1 MSIKIIDCF
10 IFYNELDLL
19 TYRLNVLND
28 FVDYFVIVESRHT
41 FVGKEKKLYF
51 NENKHLFENFNKKII
66 HIIVDDFPYKHHNI
80 SITSNE
86 QWSNETFQ
94 RNAISIGINC
104 IKDLSNSDLIIISDL
119 DEIPDPYTLDK
130 IKKNDIIVDINAL
143 QMDLYYYNLNT
154 KVQKKWNLSKI
165 VSYKNYIELNK
176 SCNDI
181 RNMECHKISNGGWH
195 LSYFGDA
202 KFIKNKINSFS
213 HQELNNDN
221 YTDLLKIEENI
232 KKNRDLYGR
241 EDINIEKVEI
251 KDNKYLP
258 VNYDIYMKKY
268 INHISNYNYADCTL
282 VTCCYDTSKF
292 NSHALSP
299 EKILKRIDV
308 VLQLP
313 VYLIIFTDKEFKDHI
328 LEARK
333 TLGFGDITH
342 IIVQELKE
350 IWCFNYLEK
359 VKKNRE
365 IYFPTRDDRTSA
377 ESHIITCNKFDFVL
391 QGITLNPFNTTK
403 FGWIDSFLSNE
414 AGNGLRI
421 CEDYTLDKFLYVIN
435 NITEKFHIQI
445 LNVNDKKYKNES
457 LKHDYYS
464 CYRYVVCGGFFTC
477 GIEIGVK
484 ILSRLKEIFVKTTEL
499 GYGHGEEMLYL
510 EILDEFYDDIEK
522 GYGDYG
528 QIINNILYPTKNL
541 HYVLHLI
548 VYNYLNYGYYRECYD
563 CCKKIIYSIEQ
574 LSMPVDNNFYVNVL
588 LSYLI
593 ATYYYKKDE
602 ALQVLNKIDTI
613 VTTNNEIKLVY
624 DNLKNNYNGIIETV
638 NSLKQNYDLI
648 FCVFGCATKEA
659 YKNQILK
666 INETWGKDVYNYTN
680 AKLLFFL
687 GEEKTDLIDNNRYVY
702 LENVDN
708 DYLSASYKQNLGL
721 KYIYENFNFNYV
733 FICGTDTFI
742 NIPKIVDYVCSISDD
757 KLYIGP
763 GGDYKYV
770 ENRNYFFQ
778 SGSGFILTK
787 SCIQYLYPTLHEIT
801 EQWIDVCNKSNVTH
815 LIPGCDVAIGYY
827 LQKDD
832 FIKEENIL
840 IDEELFL
847 IHNFRGKCNYIDN
860 NSLTLKNEN
869 EVNINKIITC
879 HFMNLQDFDDFY
891 DLLQKNNYFIEP
903 KHEVHPKYNYICS
916 KYKKL
921 CTIQSDINEH
931 LPTLYEYASK
941 CESILELGVRGV
953 ISSWAFLNG
962 LINNNKNK
970 KELFLND
977 IESCHINEL
986 LKYSKNTNV
995 VIEYEWIDDLKLEFD
1010 DNRTFDMVFIDT
1022 WHVYAQLKRELEK
1035 YSKITNKYIIMHDT
1049 EVDAIF
1055 GETVRNSWNAN
1066 EQSEITGFSVDE
1078 INCGLNKAVY
1088 NFLYENK
1095 NWRML
1100 KHYVNNNGLTI
1111 LEKIS

>member
-1 MSIKIIDCF
+1 M
-10 IFYNELDLL
+10 N
-19 TYRLNVLND
+19 
-28 FVDYFVIVESRHT
+28 
-41 FVGKEKKLYF
+41 
-51 NENKHLFENFNKKII
+51 
-66 HIIVDDFPYKHHNI
+66 
-80 SITSNE
+80 
-86 QWSNETFQ
+86 
-94 RNAISIGINC
+94 
-104 IKDLSNSDLIIISDL
+104 
-119 DEIPDPYTLDK
+119 
-130 IKKNDIIVDINAL
+130 
-143 QMDLYYYNLNT
+143 
-154 KVQKKWNLSKI
+154 
-165 VSYKNYIELNK
+165 
-176 SCNDI
+176 
-181 RNMECHKISNGGWH
+181 
-195 LSYFGDA
+195 
-202 KFIKNKINSFS
+202 
-213 HQELNNDN
+213 
-221 YTDLLKIEENI
+221 
-232 KKNRDLYGR
+232 
-241 EDINIEKVEI
+241 
-251 KDNKYLP
+251 
-258 VNYDIYMKKY
+258 
-268 INHISNYNYADCTL
+268 NYNYPDCTL

-299 EKILKRIDV
+299 EQILKRIDV

-313 VYLIIFTDKEFKDHI
+313 VYLIIFTDNEFKDHI

-574 LSMPVDNNFYVNVL
+574 LTTQVDNDFYVNVL
-588 LSYLI
+588 LSYLT

-602 ALQVLNKIDTI
+602 SLQILNKINTI

-624 DNLKNNYNGIIETV
+624 NNLKNNYNGIVETI

-687 GEEKTDLIDNNRYVY
+687 GEEKTDLIDNNTYVY
-702 LENVDN
+702 LDNVDN

-742 NIPKIVDYVCSISDD
+742 NIPKIVHYICSIPDD

-763 GGDYKYV
+763 GGDYRYV
-770 ENRNYFFQ
+770 EDRNYFFQ

-787 SCIQYLYPTLHEIT
+787 SCIQYLYPTLHEMT
-801 EQWIDVCNKSNVTH
+801 DQWIDICNKSSVTY
-815 LIPGCDVAIGYY
+815 LIPCCDVAISYY
-827 LQKDD
+827 LQKDN

-840 IDEELFL
+840 IDGELFL
-847 IHNFRGKCNYIDN
+847 IHNFRGKCSYIDN
-860 NSLTLKNEN
+860 NSLILKNEN
-869 EVNINKIITC
+869 EVNVNKIVTC

-891 DLLQKNNYFIEP
+891 ELLQKNNYFIET
-903 KHEVHPKYNYICS
+903 KHEPKVKHENSYVFN

-921 CTIQSDINEH
+921 CNIKSDINEH
-931 LPTLYEYASK
+931 LPTLYEYALQ

-962 LINNNKNK
+962 LINNKKTK

-977 IESCHINEL
+977 IESCDINEI
-986 LKYSKNTNV
+986 LKYSKNKDV

-1010 DNRTFDMVFIDT
+1010 NNRTFDMVFIDT

-1035 YSKITNKYIIMHDT
+1035 YSKISNKYIIMHDT
-1049 EVDAIF
+1049 EVDAIV
-1055 GETVRNSWNAN
+1055 GETIRNGWNAT

-1111 LEKIS
+1111 LEKISYIYIIY